1 MPVTVIDECVKM
13 VGNTCWLLLV
23 SVTMILEEPVSL
35 YTGASFCHNIYFL
48 VSLGVAHGFT
58 GGLGI
63 AVMRIIFIIFQD
75 RVPFRKREIALLI
88 SLTSLAASAGIA
100 HTWVTAPKLAPD
112 LPSFCLGRSADLH
125 TTLFYYSSK
134 HSWTCMNRA
143 KGLLA
148 TGVLLVTAELGI
160 YISIYHFL
168 IKHDIMMRMVLS
180 ENAVQKRIKRNV
192 VSLAGHSVGF
202 ALETAFLVLGMLPV
216 HLVPPSHWWLLRLPF
231 LSLYGLLSALHLA
244 MSRALREEC
253 TAMWNYLYVKYFF
266 QHS

>member
-1 MPVTVIDECVKM
+1 M
-13 VGNTCWLLLV
+13 VGNTCWLFLV
-23 SVTMILEEPVSL
+23 SLTMILEEPISL
-35 YTGASFCHNIYFL
+35 YTGTSFCHTTYFL
-48 VSLGVAHGFT
+48 VSLAIAHGFT

-63 AVMRIIFIIFQD
+63 AVMRIIFIRFQG
-75 RVPFRKREIALLI
+75 RAHLGQTKVALLI
-88 SLTSLAASAGIA
+88 STVTLAASAGIA
-100 HTWVTAPKLAPD
+100 QLWVTAPKLAPD

-134 HSWTCMNRA
+134 HSWTYLNRA

-148 TGVLLVTAELGI
+148 TGVLLVMAELGI
-160 YISIYHFL
+160 YVSIYHFL
-168 IKHDIMMRMVLS
+168 IQHDIMMRMVLS
-180 ENAVQKRIKRNV
+180 ENDVQKRIKRNV

-202 ALETAFLVLGMLPV
+202 ALETAFLVLGLLPV